1 MYLSFDEAG
10 THVGCKSFRL
20 VAAIYDENRT
30 KLLGTTV
37 SPPVRVLANNDVPT
51 GAAHL
56 QLMVNLPTTWEGWA
70 SAINPL
76 EVSYAQRFAAAM
88 VSPSPPKTTPRRKG
102 TAATKP
108 VYQSEEEFASS
119 DDDHAANTP
128 LRMSTGAANASHYQT
143 RRSPH
148 QDQDDA
154 PSPSPI
160 CLSTGNSPS
169 SLLVEATMARMT
181 PPIEVVSHPQQPHN
195 ALRAE
200 GSLALWLDEEAKA
213 AAAAAAHPANQT
225 TRQPYT
231 VEGSQNYITKR
242 PKVGTDADAPLP
254 HCPDYEPHFPV
265 LLGPSTSAYGHH
277 QQQYQHQNNQQQQCY
292 YQHGYHHHQVTEQQQ
307 QQQQQRNSGAAAAA
321 PHQPVD
327 DPVAAFVEL
336 MMMQTIQQ
344 HSEPPVVELPALIQ
358 QEQHPAALTPTAAQA
373 ALHHLE
379 KLVGAG
385 FGGRATSPNPM
396 LPMHMPEA
404 TASVSTPTPSA
415 LDDLFAGVHAT
426 FDSLQEAAAVHD
438 DASFPPTVK
447 SSLQHPTTF
456 TLNVDATVH

>member
-10 THVGCKSFRL
+10 THVACKSFRL

-102 TAATKP
+102 TAANKP

-143 RRSPH
+143 RRSPYQGE
-148 QDQDDA
+148 QDAA

-181 PPIEVVSHPQQPHN
+181 PPMEIVSHPQQPHN

-225 TRQPYT
+225 TRQPYI
-231 VEGSQNYITKR
+231 VAGSQNHVTKR

-254 HCPDYEPHFPV
+254 HCPDHEPHFPV

-277 QQQYQHQNNQQQQCY
+277 QQQYQHQNNQQQQQQY
-292 YQHGYHHHQVTEQQQ
+292 HHQHCYHHHQVTEQQQ
-307 QQQQQRNSGAAAAA
+307 HPHHHHHHHNAGAAAAA
-321 PHQPVD
+321 PHHAVD

-336 MMMQTIQQ
+336 MMMQTTQQ
-344 HSEPPVVELPALIQ
+344 HSEPPVVELPALSQ
-358 QEQHPAALTPTAAQA
+358 QEQHPAALTPPAAQA

-385 FGGRATSPNPM
+385 FGGRAISPSPM

-404 TASVSTPTPSA
+404 TASVATPTPSA

-426 FDSLQEAAAVHD
+426 F
-438 DASFPPTVK
+438 
-447 SSLQHPTTF
+447 
-456 TLNVDATVH
+456 